1 MDDKE
6 DEKERSGFWR
16 RAEKVVGDIACL
28 AAFLFF
34 FVLPVVAWLACKI

>member
-16 RAEKVVGDIACL
+16 RTEKVVGDIACL

-34 FVLPVVAWLACKI
+34 